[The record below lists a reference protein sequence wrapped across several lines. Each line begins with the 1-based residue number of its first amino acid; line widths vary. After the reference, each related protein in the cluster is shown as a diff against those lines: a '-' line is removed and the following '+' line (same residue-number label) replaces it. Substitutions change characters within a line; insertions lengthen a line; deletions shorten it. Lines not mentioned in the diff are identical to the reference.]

1 MGRLLVAKWLF
12 EVGAAEDIR
21 TKIKYGCNPLSRASS
36 YTQDYNVLWLV
47 LQGAANDETSGHVDA
62 TILVSDFEDSED
74 WSKNGSQNDPDSRH
88 AFRRNVTAVLDQQ
101 LLFARLVLPA
111 IRTAQAASAEAVP
124 SSRHALHSKKPRAPQ
139 GLSPLA
145 LLCGHEDTLL
155 ALIAD
160 FVGVVRGRQL
170 RNAREA
176 LEILVREEATQRAAA
191 ANGGAMA
198 TMGNNNFPFCQETA
212 LLTPCQL
219 GAYMICHITFH
230 ALVPGCRP
238 WRFFLCE

>member
-1 MGRLLVAKWLF
+1 MNEACSNGHLLVAKWLFKVGAAEDIRTKSNNGSTPMFIACSMGRLLVAKWLF

-21 TKIKYGCNPLSRASS
+21 TKINNGCTPLSRASS
-36 YTQDYNVLWLV
+36 NTQDSTVLWLV
-47 LQGAANDETSGHVDA
+47 LQGAANDETSSHVDS
-62 TILVSDFEDSED
+62 TILVSDFEYSED

-88 AFRRNVTAVLDQQ
+88 AFRRNVIAVLDQQ
-101 LLFARLVLPA
+101 FLFARLVLPA
-111 IRTAQAASAEAVP
+111 TRTAQAASAEAVP
-124 SSRHALHSKKPRAPQ
+124 SARHALLSKKPRARQ

-176 LEILVREEATQRAAA
+176 FDI
-191 ANGGAMA
+191 
-198 TMGNNNFPFCQETA
+198 
-212 LLTPCQL
+212 
-219 GAYMICHITFH
+219 
-230 ALVPGCRP
+230 
-238 WRFFLCE
+238 